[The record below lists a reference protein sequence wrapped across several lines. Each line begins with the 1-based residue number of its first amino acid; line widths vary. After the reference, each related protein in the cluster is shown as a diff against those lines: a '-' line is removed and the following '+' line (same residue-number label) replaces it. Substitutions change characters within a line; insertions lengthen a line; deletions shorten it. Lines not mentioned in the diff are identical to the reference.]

1 MCNAKLYTV
10 KHILEF
16 EIFEWSWITLNWISK
31 TRLWALMNSVVVG
44 CPRAQFWN
52 CVLEG
57 WKFFPV
63 RHLFIFSYVRKWD
76 FAVLRVVQTSVK
88 ILIEI
93 SNPIVIQSVVIQPV
107 VIQWSNDKTVAHVY
121 YKPIK
126 KCQNPHN
133 FHKSSKSENT
143 VKMEY
148 V

>member
-1 MCNAKLYTV
+1 MNLKYLND
-10 KHILEF
+10 L
-16 EIFEWSWITLNWISK
+16 EWSWITLNWISK
-31 TRLWALMNSVVVG
+31 TRLWALMNSVVVE

-76 FAVLRVVQTSVK
+76 FVVLRVVQTSVK

-93 SNPIVIQSVVIQPV
+93 SNPIVIHLWPV
-107 VIQWSNDKTVAHVY
+107 VIQWWQMVTNDKRLAHVY

-133 FHKSSKSENT
+133 FKKFQKSSKSGWNT
-143 VKMEY
+143 VKVVY
-148 V
+148 FSKN